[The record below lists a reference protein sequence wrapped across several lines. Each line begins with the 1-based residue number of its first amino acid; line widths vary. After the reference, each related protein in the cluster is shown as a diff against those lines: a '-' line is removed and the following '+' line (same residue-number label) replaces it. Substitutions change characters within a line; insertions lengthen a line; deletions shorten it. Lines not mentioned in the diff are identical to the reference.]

1 MTQDEARS
9 YLHYL
14 LTLHLRRE
22 EAFGPLALAFLKEQ
36 NVTELGLTPE
46 EQFNLIMATVHALA
60 AEPKR
65 YTLKVEMLQ
74 RAIRLLPQ
82 TPYHDPQF
90 AMELEHDIR
99 KTQADL
105 HIYNEAMKTP
115 RPQGDRQ
122 RLIVETDAP
131 HYFLDIAQKRASSYY
146 QQKYRLS
153 KEAKTAQHFG
163 GTPKKFDPENQA
175 VQTEY
180 PGACAPFMS
189 VRSNAFHMMLPFDLK
204 ISRDP
209 SDPLEAGV
217 RIFYAK
223 TGYSFPLRYEM
234 GKLCSYHD
242 GQVLDIALN
251 DPNLLFVSVSRV
263 NDPEFQAQTG
273 SESPN
278 IPPEFAY
285 PVAVLE
291 KTGSLGP
298 FIQIACN
305 FKVWFD
311 ASVVSLLIQ
320 GAPDLHE
327 YGFQGGA
334 GLMTRSY
341 ASDKVETY
349 VESFSQP
356 WQEGLSFNFVNL
368 HLQLPPGAPSAMIP
382 HSTPIF
388 SLFPVLNR
396 QSFRFE
402 DRAQLD

>member
-22 EAFGPLALAFLKEQ
+22 EAFGPLALTFIKEQ
-36 NVTELGLTPE
+36 NLSELGLAPE
-46 EQFNLIMATVHALA
+46 EQFNLIMATAQALA

-82 TPYHDPQF
+82 TRYNDPELK
-90 AMELEHDIR
+90 MELEHDIR

-105 HIYNEAMKTP
+105 NIYTEAMKTP

-131 HYFLDIAQKRASSYY
+131 QYFLDIAQKRASSYY

-163 GTPKKFDPENQA
+163 GAPKKFEPENQS
-175 VQTEY
+175 VHTEF
-180 PGACAPFMS
+180 PGACAPFMA

-223 TGYSFPLRYEM
+223 MGYSFPLRYEM

-242 GQVLDIALN
+242 GEVLDIDLN
-251 DPNLLFVSVSRV
+251 DSNLLFVSVSRIH
-263 NDPEFQAQTG
+263 DPEFQSHA
-273 SESPN
+273 EANDPN
-278 IPPEFAY
+278 IPPEFSY
-285 PVAVLE
+285 PVRVLE
-291 KTGSLGP
+291 HTGSLGP
-298 FIQIACN
+298 FIQVACN

-327 YGFQGGA
+327 YGLQGGA

-349 VESFSQP
+349 AESFSQP

-368 HLQLPPGAPSAMIP
+368 HLQLMPGMSAALIP

-388 SLFPVLNR
+388 SVFPVLNR

-402 DRAQLD
+402 DRAQFD

>member
-22 EAFGPLALAFLKEQ
+22 EAFGPLALTFIKEH
-36 NVTELGLTPE
+36 NLSELDLAPE
-46 EQFNLIMATVHALA
+46 EQFNLIMATAQVLA

-65 YTLKVEMLQ
+65 YTLKVEMLE
-74 RAIRLLPQ
+74 RAKKLLPQ
-82 TPYHDPQF
+82 TRYQDPDLSR
-90 AMELEHDIR
+90 ELDHDIQ

-105 HIYNEAMKTP
+105 AIYTEAMKTP
-115 RPQGDRQ
+115 RPHGDRQ

-131 HYFLDIAQKRASSYY
+131 RYFLDIAQKRASSYY

-163 GTPKKFDPENQA
+163 GTPKKFEPENQA
-175 VQTEY
+175 VHTEF
-180 PGACAPFMS
+180 PGACAPFMA

-223 TGYSFPLRYEM
+223 MGYSFPLRYEM

-242 GQVLDIALN
+242 GEVLDIDLH
-251 DPNLLFVSVSRV
+251 DPNLLFVSVSRIHEPEFHSHAES
-263 NDPEFQAQTG
+263 NDPH
-273 SESPN
+273 
-278 IPPEFAY
+278 IPPEFSY
-285 PVAVLE
+285 PVRVLE
-291 KTGSLGP
+291 QTGSLGP

-327 YGFQGGA
+327 YGVQGGA

-349 VESFSQP
+349 AESFSQP

-368 HLQLPPGAPSAMIP
+368 HVQLMPGMTAALIP

-388 SLFPVLNR
+388 SVFPVLNR

-402 DRAQLD
+402 DRAQLE